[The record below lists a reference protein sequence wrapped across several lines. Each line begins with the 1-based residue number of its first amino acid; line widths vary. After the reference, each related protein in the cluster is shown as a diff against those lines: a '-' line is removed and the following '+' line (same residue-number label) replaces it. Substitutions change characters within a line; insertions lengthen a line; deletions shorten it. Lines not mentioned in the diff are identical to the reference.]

1 MTGVSAIS
9 GMSAIVIGL
18 VGVITFTVGGQA
30 IVAGEM
36 TLGGLFRYVAFTAYL
51 TMPVVQLAA
60 IGAQVTEAVAGGD
73 LRGEVACERVWF
85 EYNPG
90 VPVLK
95 DVSFVAPA
103 GSTTALVGSSGSG
116 KSTIISLIMAFNRP
130 LQGRGLVDGRDL
142 ASLKQRDYRS
152 Y

>member
-51 TMPVVQLAA
+51 TMPVVQLAS
-60 IGAQVTEAVAGGD
+60 IGTQGTEGFAGA
-73 LRGEVACERVWF
+73 ACERVWF
-85 EYNPG
+85 EYNAG
-90 VPVLK
+90 LPVLK

-116 KSTIISLIMAFNRP
+116 KSTIISLIMTFNRP
-130 LQGRGLVDGRDL
+130 KTGRRPGAGRGP
-142 ASLKQRDYRS
+142 
-152 Y
+152 